1 MSRAIQRG
9 ADPRHV
15 QRVNNLVNRLIML
28 AEEDLQLAEVMARA
42 PLAKEGA
49 ESLTGQPLPA
59 PSLSMTDAQLAAR
72 GWTRVDLS
80 VALDA
85 LKNKREVPY
94 YLICAHE
101 RTVGRQRLMQA
112 SQEKPIKARAFAL
125 PRPTPRDG
133 EEP

>member
-15 QRVNNLVNRLIML
+15 QRVNNLINRLIL
-28 AEEDLQLAEVMARA
+28 QADDDLQVAEAAARA
-42 PLAKEGA
+42 PLVKDGA
-49 ESLTGQPLPA
+49 ESLAGQPLPA
-59 PSLSMTDAQLAAR
+59 PTLAMTDEQLKAR
-72 GWTRVDLS
+72 GWTRADLS

-133 EEP
+133 EER